1 MNSADPFFPPR
12 PTTLAQDLLGKIIRE
27 GDTVVDATAGNGHDT
42 LFLARCVGESGTVHA
57 FDIQPAALEAASSRL
72 HEAGF
77 SKRVRFV
84 NESHALLAKNL
95 TESSVSVVMFNL
107 GYLPGGD
114 HAVTTAGPDTLAAL
128 DAAARV
134 LKSGGVISVVCY
146 PGHDGGADEA
156 AAVTRWMEC
165 LPETGWRLAGYQV
178 IGTRKPS
185 PFLLIATKR

>member
-12 PTTLAQDLLGKIIRE
+12 PTALAHGLLEKIIRE
-27 GDTVVDATAGNGHDT
+27 GDAVVDATAGNGHDT
-42 LFLARCVGESGTVHA
+42 LFLARCVGESGVVHA
-57 FDIQPAALEAASSRL
+57 FDILPKALEAAAARIQ
-72 HEAGF
+72 EAGF
-77 SKRVRFV
+77 SRRVRFV
-84 NESHALLAKNL
+84 NESHALLAKHL
-95 TESSVSVVMFNL
+95 TDNMISVVMFNL

-128 DAAARV
+128 DAATRV
-134 LKSGGVISVVCY
+134 LKSGGVLSVVCY

-156 AAVTRWMEC
+156 AAVTRWMER
-165 LPETGWRLAGYQV
+165 LPENGWRLARYQA